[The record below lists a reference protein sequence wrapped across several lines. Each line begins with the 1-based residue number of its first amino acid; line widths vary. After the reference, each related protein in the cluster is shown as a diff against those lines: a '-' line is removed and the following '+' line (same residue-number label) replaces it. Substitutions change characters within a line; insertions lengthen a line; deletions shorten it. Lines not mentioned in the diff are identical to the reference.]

1 MIRIVKDDKVIF
13 ETDNLHKVA
22 DEILYHDYD
31 VKEIVVNINRKLV
44 EEKYGRL

>member
-13 ETDNLHKVA
+13 ETDNLHKVG
-22 DEILYHDYD
+22 DEILFHDYD

-44 EEKYGRL
+44 EEKYGRF